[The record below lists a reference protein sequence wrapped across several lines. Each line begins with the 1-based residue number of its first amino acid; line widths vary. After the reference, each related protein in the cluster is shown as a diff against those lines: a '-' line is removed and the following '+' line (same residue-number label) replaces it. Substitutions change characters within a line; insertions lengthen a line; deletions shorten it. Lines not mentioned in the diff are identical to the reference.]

1 MNKNRNIKAISVL
14 LGIFKD
20 TQYTYRYIFI
30 VNYAQKLRSYSYSL
44 S

>member
-1 MNKNRNIKAISVL
+1 MNKNRNIKPISAL
-14 LGIFKD
+14 LSIFKD

-30 VNYAQKLRSYSYSL
+30 VNYAQKLRSYCYSL